1 MMSEKTE
8 KVRPTHPAASTQIE
22 SKLLA
27 RHIGFTFEPN
37 LEIDRIR
44 DIEGNQVRLIAN
56 RAPKAMVD
64 RYAEQ
69 MKAGAVF
76 PAIVVND
83 CNELVDGNTR
93 WVAAR
98 RNGRKSIAAYVCSDL
113 SALQARSLSV
123 ELNQAN
129 GLPMTEE
136 DIRAFV
142 AAAVEDGQ
150 VLDVRA
156 YSRMTG
162 IKAARLSR
170 WIAAKQ
176 FQMRALREG
185 IGEERFGRLSASVQ
199 AALQTAKLRAVF
211 REATVLAVDAG
222 VPAAQL
228 TRIVSE
234 ANAAPS
240 ESEALAVIE
249 RAREIRVEEIR
260 KSASGFKKVRR
271 KGTGAALHIGGLL
284 RFETADLLDVSPEH
298 QEETYRRMRCLR
310 QRLDGTLARAREEW
324 NLPHQEGPHRGDGP
338 HRDLVQ
344 VR

>member
-1 MMSEKTE
+1 MVDEKT
-8 KVRPTHPAASTQIE
+8 KKTRPTHPAAFAQIE
-22 SKLLA
+22 GKLLA
-27 RHIGFTFEPN
+27 RHIDFTFEPN

-44 DIEGNQVRLIAN
+44 AIEGNQVRLIAN

-64 RYAEQ
+64 RYSEQ

-83 CNELVDGNTR
+83 HHELVDGNTR
-93 WVAAR
+93 WTAAR
-98 RNGRKSIAAYVCSDL
+98 RIGRSNISAYVCSEL

-142 AAAVEDGQ
+142 AAAIEDGQ

-162 IKAARLSR
+162 IKTAKLSR
-170 WIAAKQ
+170 WVAAKQ

-185 IGEERFGRLSASVQ
+185 VGEERFGRLSDTVQ
-199 AALQTAKLRAVF
+199 ATLQTAKLRAVF
-211 REATVLAVDAG
+211 REATDLAVDAG

-228 TRIVSE
+228 TPMVSE

-240 ESEALAVIE
+240 ESEARAVIE
-249 RAREIRVEEIR
+249 RAREIRAEEIR
-260 KSASGFKKVRR
+260 RSTSGFRKARR
-271 KGTGAALHIGGLL
+271 KGAAASLHIGGLL

-298 QEETYRRMRCLR
+298 QEETYKRMLCLR

-324 NLPHQEGPHRGDGP
+324 NLPDHGGH
-338 HRDLVQ
+338 VQ
-344 VR
+344 DDQCHHDIAQVG